1 MSFMKSSA
9 LAALTLTLVAGIA
22 PASADTLLIDALAQE
37 PPNSPQGLPRPG
49 NGMTASEVLARFG
62 EPRQRIA
69 PVGNPPI
76 SRWVYDAYIV
86 YFERDRVITS
96 VVKR

>member
-1 MSFMKSSA
+1 MKASL
-9 LAALTLTLVAGIA
+9 LAVVTLTLAVGIA
-22 PASADTLLIDALAQE
+22 PAGAETLLIDAIAQE
-37 PPNSPQGLPRPG
+37 PPNSSQGVPRPV
-49 NGMTASEVLARFG
+49 NGMSAGEVLARFG

-76 SRWVYDAYIV
+76 SQWVYDAYIV

-96 VVKR
+96 VVTR